1 MSSIFRALNTEN
13 NTQQPSSSGSIFSA
27 LNNQNPTSTQPYQAP
42 MINGKPY
49 FIPSLEQVK
58 QPAKPTTAEKIGE
71 VFFPKR
77 GYTEEQ
83 LAQADPTLKEKL
95 IGTAKYAGELGL
107 GISALSSAGLR
118 QIPGIKKLAP
128 TKEEV
133 QSYEKLV
140 QPSSVGQAKAMQ
152 NIDIYSSII
161 PVGATI
167 RGGKALSNI
176 ESIAQNSLKNIPTGS
191 RDKSL
196 EFLRQNP
203 GEVAKGEVRLRE
215 VEDGKIV
222 IEDGRHRLQVANE
235 QNIPIKV
242 VDVTSEYTGK
252 PSQRVAELIGET
264 TPSRTPTPG
273 AKPQTPRF
281 AQGAE
286 SMIEGAS
293 ATTAKATAR
302 STADL
307 ARQADDI
314 IASSTKDE
322 IFDIANRRDDLGTA
336 VASRYLNKLAEE
348 SATANAGRKLEIAEE
363 AANLV
368 NTKASRLME
377 AGREIQAASLLAR
390 MTPEGQLSY
399 IAGEIR
405 RHNAKN
411 PTKKVPELT
420 PEQASE
426 ILDEMNEISKMADGT
441 EKQMRFFNL
450 QRRVQEM
457 IPSGP
462 LRKAVALWKAG
473 LLTGIKTLGLNL
485 FSNAS
490 HFATETLSDI
500 TAAGFDSVASI
511 LTGERTIAATFRG
524 TLDGLR
530 EGTYKGKRYFLTGF
544 DERNIGDKLD
554 YRRVNFGKGPVG
566 KKLQW
571 YTDQVFQTVGAGDQ
585 PFYYATLA
593 RSYMNQALAKATNEG
608 LKGKARI
615 KRAYEIVED
624 PTEEMMEYAVR
635 DAATAVFTQETYLG
649 KIAQDVQR
657 LGGGVGEFVV
667 PFGRT
672 PSAVATQIMNY
683 TPVGA
688 VAEVIK
694 QIKKGKFDQ
703 RMLSKALGRSTVG
716 TVPMVIGWN
725 LAEQGLV
732 SLDYPV
738 GDSRQIELDKAEG
751 VEYNSIKIGDE
762 WRNPITLGP
771 AGNLILFGAHM
782 RNAIEKYGSNT
793 EGIGMAALGLLSSF
807 TEQTFLT
814 GFENFTNL
822 IFDPVGQGQSSF
834 RSFIASFVPTIVSD
848 VARATDTVERES
860 PTVGTRVASRI
871 PGLRQGLEPKVDTLG
886 REQFIS
892 GRGGEILP
900 DFLESMADPTRPSQ
914 DISTE
919 VTNEMRRLLELA
931 DQTNNTDLA
940 EDLRKAAPTRSGLF
954 GYDTLTDA
962 QETQLQKY
970 AGETINGQLRNLFL
984 MPEYKSAPDVEKA
997 KVIDAVVRQSKD
1009 AARARIV
1016 LEVIAAVPSEKR
1028 ASALQRMYK
1037 DGLITNNVARILNSQ

>member
-1 MSSIFRALNTEN
+1 MSSSFSEVNKKYQES
-13 NTQQPSSSGSIFSA
+13 QQTTASGSSFSA
-27 LNNQNPTSTQPYQAP
+27 LNQKYQNATTTQPYQAP

-58 QPAKPTTAEKIGE
+58 QKPEESLLKSITIPGRGFTDTEINQAKPDFRDKLVGGAKWAGEATVGLAGLAHMGGNQLLRILPGYGKEEAEEAKAAREALVEKIEPFITPKSAEEAQVMRFADIAGFAVGWTKAGKLSSLEKAIVNADNINDARKVLRTGE
-71 VFFPKR
+71 LSDDVITNLRLDEAVVNVKNTDDARKFISGVETIMDSAKK
-77 GYTEEQ
+77 
-83 LAQADPTLKEKL
+83 A
-95 IGTAKYAGELGL
+95 GTAASPAVGKLG
-107 GISALSSAGLR
+107 
-118 QIPGIKKLAP
+118 
-128 TKEEV
+128 T
-133 QSYEKLV
+133 
-140 QPSSVGQAKAMQ
+140 
-152 NIDIYSSII
+152 D
-161 PVGATI
+161 TI
-167 RGGKALSNI
+167 
-176 ESIAQNSLKNIPTGS
+176 Q
-191 RDKSL
+191 
-196 EFLRQNP
+196 
-203 GEVAKGEVRLRE
+203 
-215 VEDGKIV
+215 
-222 IEDGRHRLQVANE
+222 
-235 QNIPIKV
+235 
-242 VDVTSEYTGK
+242 
-252 PSQRVAELIGET
+252 
-264 TPSRTPTPG
+264 PSRTPTPG
-273 AKPQTPRF
+273 AKPQIPRY
-281 AQGAE
+281 ARGAE
-286 SMIEGAS
+286 SMIEGAA

-368 NTKASRLME
+368 NTKAARLME

-405 RHNAKN
+405 RYNAKN

-490 HFATETLSDI
+490 HFATETLADI
-500 TAAGFDSVASI
+500 AASGFDSVASI

-524 TLDGLR
+524 TLEGLR

-635 DAATAVFTQETYLG
+635 DATTAVFTQDTYLG

-657 LGGGVGEFVV
+657 LGGGAGEFVV

-672 PSAVATQIMNY
+672 PSAVATQILNY

-694 QIKKGKFDQ
+694 QIKKGRFDQ

-716 TVPMVIGWN
+716 TIPMVIGWN

-793 EGIGMAALGLLSSF
+793 EGIGMAALGLMSSF

-886 REQFIS
+886 REQFIA

-900 DFLESMADPTRPSQ
+900 DFLESMIDPTRPSQ

-919 VTNEMRRLLELA
+919 VTTEMRRLLDLA
-931 DQTNNTDLA
+931 EQTNNTDLA

-984 MPEYKSAPDVEKA
+984 MPEYKSATDVEKA

-1016 LEVIAAVPSEKR
+1016 LEVIAAVPPEKR